1 LTGSRTRTPS
11 RTEPALE
18 NERFQPPDL
27 RLALVGAGA
36 IAQLAHLPVLAKIKG
51 ATLVAIC
58 DNDGPKAGAL
68 AQRLGVPD
76 VFTDIDELLEYDRL
90 DAVIVATP
98 NHLHEPHV
106 LRALQSKVHVLCERP
121 LSLTT
126 AGVNRILASAEKA
139 GRMVVVGNNHRF
151 RSDVQQ
157 LNRFLQGGELGRI
170 VGMRAGQYQFSAGHQ
185 GWRFRKA
192 EAGGGAFFEHGY
204 PLLDLALWL
213 TDFPDPVRVSAHM
226 DRPRPGAVEDTML
239 VHLQCVGGINY
250 SFDISWAYVGQEERW
265 WFEVLSS
272 RGSARLAPLR
282 VVKELNGRPTN
293 VSPTGAAARESVFL
307 QSYRAELAH
316 FVAMMR
322 EEAAYE
328 PPTDQLRVMQV
339 VDAIYRSAEEGRE
352 IAL

>member
-1 LTGSRTRTPS
+1 
-11 RTEPALE
+11 
-18 NERFQPPDL
+18 
-27 RLALVGAGA
+27 
-36 IAQLAHLPVLAKIKG
+36 
-51 ATLVAIC
+51 
-58 DNDGPKAGAL
+58 
-68 AQRLGVPD
+68 
-76 VFTDIDELLEYDRL
+76 
-90 DAVIVATP
+90 
-98 NHLHEPHV
+98 
-106 LRALQSKVHVLCERP
+106 VLCERP

-226 DRPRPGAVEDTML
+226 DRPRAGAVEDTML
-239 VHLQCVGGINY
+239 VHLQCAGGINY

-322 EEAAYE
+322 EEATYE
-328 PPTDQLRVMQV
+328 PPADQLKVMQV